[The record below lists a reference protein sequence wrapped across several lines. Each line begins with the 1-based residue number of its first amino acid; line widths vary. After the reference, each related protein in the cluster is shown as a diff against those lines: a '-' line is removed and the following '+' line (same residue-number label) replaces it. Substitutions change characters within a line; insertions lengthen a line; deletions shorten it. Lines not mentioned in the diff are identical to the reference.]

1 MIKSLKNWTIEL
13 KTKLS
18 KYITSLE
25 SPTKRMILRNKI
37 LGLLTTILKYML
49 LIGLCFTILYPL
61 FLQLAVAFRAPTDV
75 NNPAVLWIPGEFSL
89 DNFRVAMIALNYFT
103 ALKNSL
109 FISAGITVLQLI
121 STSLAGYAFARLKF
135 KGSGVLFALALFTIV
150 VPQTVIALPLL
161 RSMTEMDLIGK
172 PSTLFLMAGLGM
184 GIKSG
189 IFIYL
194 FRQFYRGI
202 PIELEEAANID
213 GANPFKV
220 FYKIMLPNAKGAI
233 ITVALLSFV
242 WQWNDYYF
250 TTLFVSRSNLD
261 FMTLTTQQVSVLY
274 GLQQALTDAGVWGLM
289 GQDVTKNPLFTS
301 MILNT
306 SGILVMLP
314 LLVLYFFVQK
324 MFVQGIER
332 SGIVG

>member
-1 MIKSLKNWTIEL
+1 MIKAIKLRISKLRTAFVNFQEDM
-13 KTKLS
+13 KT
-18 KYITSLE
+18 
-25 SPTKRMILRNKI
+25 PTRRMVVRNKI
-37 LGLLTTILKYML
+37 VKFITMILMYIL
-49 LIGLCFTILYPL
+49 LIGLCFVILYPL
-61 FLQLAVAFRAPTDV
+61 ILQLAVAFRAPTDV
-75 NNPAVLWIPGEFSL
+75 NNVSILWIPGEFSVK
-89 DNFRVAMIALNYFT
+89 NFEVAMIALKYFD
-103 ALKNSL
+103 ALKNTLILSVGVTL
-109 FISAGITVLQLI
+109 LQLV

-135 KGSGVLFALALFTIV
+135 KGSGILFALALFTIV
-150 VPQTVIALPLL
+150 VPQTVISLPLL
-161 RSMTEMDLIGK
+161 RNLTQMGLVGK
-172 PSTLFLMAGLGM
+172 PITLFLMAGLGM

-202 PIELEEAANID
+202 PIELEEAASID
-213 GANPFKV
+213 GANPFTV
-220 FYKIMLPNAKGAI
+220 FWRIMLPNAKGAL
-233 ITVALLSFV
+233 ITVALLAFV

-261 FMTLTTQQVSVLY
+261 FVTLTTQQVSVLY

>member
-1 MIKSLKNWTIEL
+1 MIKAMKSKFLNLKMSISKWYEDLKNPTRRTVA
-13 KTKLS
+13 KNKL
-18 KYITSLE
+18 
-25 SPTKRMILRNKI
+25 
-37 LGLLTTILKYML
+37 LGFIVNILKYVL
-49 LIGLCFTILYPL
+49 IIGLCFVILYPL
-61 FLQLAVAFRAPTDV
+61 ILQLAVAFRAPTDV
-75 NNPAVLWIPGEFSL
+75 NNPSILWIPGQFSL
-89 DNFRVAMIALNYFT
+89 KNFEVAMIALRYLD

-109 FISAGITVLQLI
+109 ILSLGVTLLQLV

-135 KGSGVLFALALFTIV
+135 RGSGILFALALFTVV
-150 VPQTVIALPLL
+150 VPQTVISLPLL
-161 RSMTEMDLIGK
+161 RNLTEMKLVGK
-172 PSTLFLMAGLGM
+172 PLTLFLMAGLGM
-184 GIKSG
+184 GVKSG

-202 PIELEEAANID
+202 PIELEEAASID
-213 GANPFKV
+213 GANPFTV
-220 FYKIMLPNAKGAI
+220 FWRIMLPNAKGAI
-233 ITVALLSFV
+233 ITVALLAFV

-261 FMTLTTQQVSVLY
+261 YVTLTTQQVSVLY

-289 GQDVTKNPLFTS
+289 GQDITKNPLFTS

>member
-1 MIKSLKNWTIEL
+1 MIKKIKIYFENIRI
-13 KTKLS
+13 K
-18 KYITSLE
+18 ITRFRKSLE
-25 SPTKRMILRNKI
+25 SPTKRLVFRNKVV
-37 LGLLTTILKYML
+37 TFVSNILKYTL
-49 LIGLCFTILYPL
+49 IIGLCFVIIYPL
-61 FLQLAVAFRAPTDV
+61 LLQLAVAFRAPTDV
-75 NNPAVLWIPGEFSL
+75 NNASVLWIPGKFSL
-89 DNFRVAMIALNYFT
+89 KNFEVAIIALNYFK
-103 ALKNSL
+103 ALKNTFLLS
-109 FISAGITVLQLI
+109 FGITILQLF
-121 STSLAGYAFARLKF
+121 STSLAGYSFARLKF
-135 KGSGVLFALALFTIV
+135 RGSGIIFGLALFTIV

-161 RSMTEMDLIGK
+161 RNITELGLIGK
-172 PSTLFLMAGLGM
+172 PFTLFLMAGLGM

-213 GANPFKV
+213 GANPFQV
-220 FYKIMLPNAKGAI
+220 FYKIMLPNAKGAL
-233 ITVALLSFV
+233 ITVALLAFV
-242 WQWNDYYF
+242 WQWNDYYY

-289 GQDVTKNPLFTS
+289 GQDITKNPLFTS

-306 SGILVMLP
+306 SGMLVMLP

-324 MFVQGIER
+324 LFVQGIER

>member
-1 MIKSLKNWTIEL
+1 MIKALKLRLIKLREVISQLQEDL
-13 KTKLS
+13 KT
-18 KYITSLE
+18 
-25 SPTKRMILRNKI
+25 PTRRMVARNKI
-37 LGLLTTILKYML
+37 VGFISNILKYIL
-49 LIGLCFTILYPL
+49 VIGLCFVILYPL
-61 FLQLAVAFRAPTDV
+61 ILQLAVAFRAPTDV
-75 NNPAVLWIPGEFSL
+75 NNTSILWIPGEFSL
-89 DNFRVAMIALNYFT
+89 KNFEVAMIALRYFD

-109 FISAGITVLQLI
+109 ILSLGVTLLQLV

-135 KGSGVLFALALFTIV
+135 KGSGLLFGLALFTIV
-150 VPQTVIALPLL
+150 VPQTVISSPLL
-161 RSMTEMDLIGK
+161 RNLTELKLVGK
-172 PSTLFLMAGLGM
+172 PITLFLMAGLGM
-184 GIKSG
+184 GVKSG

-202 PIELEEAANID
+202 PIELEEAASID
-213 GANPFKV
+213 GANPFTV
-220 FYKIMLPNAKGAI
+220 FWRIMLPNAKGAI
-233 ITVALLSFV
+233 ITVALLAFV

-261 FMTLTTQQVSVLY
+261 YVTLTTQQVSVLY

>member
-1 MIKSLKNWTIEL
+1 
-13 KTKLS
+13 
-18 KYITSLE
+18 
-25 SPTKRMILRNKI
+25 
-37 LGLLTTILKYML
+37 LGVTL
-49 LIGLCFTILYPL
+49 
-61 FLQLAVAFRAPTDV
+61 LQLV
-75 NNPAVLWIPGEFSL
+75 
-89 DNFRVAMIALNYFT
+89 
-103 ALKNSL
+103 
-109 FISAGITVLQLI
+109 

-135 KGSGVLFALALFTIV
+135 RGSGILFALALFTIV
-150 VPQTVIALPLL
+150 VPQTVISLPLL
-161 RSMTEMDLIGK
+161 RNLTEMKLVGK
-172 PSTLFLMAGLGM
+172 PLTLFLMAGLGM
-184 GIKSG
+184 GVKSG

-202 PIELEEAANID
+202 PIELEEAASID
-213 GANPFKV
+213 GANPFTV
-220 FYKIMLPNAKGAI
+220 FWRIMLPNAKGAI
-233 ITVALLSFV
+233 ITVALLAFV

-261 FMTLTTQQVSVLY
+261 YVTLTTQQVSVLY

-289 GQDVTKNPLFTS
+289 GQDITKNPLFTS